1 MENNFFV
8 GNVVHKNKKGN
19 NLYSEK
25 IVLYTCDNVYFIDLL
40 TDNTIL
46 LIVKIGIMLFMILW
60 FLLIV
65 RNLGLIM
72 IICLLNIMMV
82 IIIKLKEKDFYLKNK
97 KINY

>member
-25 IVLYTCDNVYFIDLL
+25 IVLYTCDNVYLRIIL
-40 TDNTIL
+40 IL

-72 IICLLNIMMV
+72 IICLLNIM
-82 IIIKLKEKDFYLKNK
+82 KLKIKRLEERNFSLKNK